1 MTEEYYVSYYD
12 SKDKYHS
19 TTYYMSLREVE
30 QVAKN
35 LAEQGYKNIKVN
47 TFRY

>member
-12 SKDKYHS
+12 YRNQYHS
-19 TTYYMSLREVE
+19 TIYYMSEKEVE

-35 LAEQGYKNIKVN
+35 LEEQGYRDVTIHI
-47 TFRY
+47 FRY

>member
-12 SKDKYHS
+12 SKDKYHY
-19 TTYYMSLREVE
+19 TIYYASRKEVE

-35 LAEQGYKNIKVN
+35 LEEQGYKNIKVN